1 MSIDMSSMIP
11 VIHSIDIKINNDDE
25 SRRVRPVEE
34 SSESAST
41 DLQMNKE
48 SYTAIIVRD
57 NFAGVG
63 DTYSTKGELVKEAK
77 IDRIGDNS
85 SQTIDMII

>member
-11 VIHSIDIKINNDDE
+11 IIHSIDIKINKDDE
-25 SRRVRPVEE
+25 SKRVRPVEE
-34 SSESAST
+34 SSESDST
-41 DLQMNKE
+41 DLQLNKE
-48 SYTAIIVRD
+48 GFTTIIVRD

-63 DTYSTKGELVKEAK
+63 DTYSTKGGLVKEAK
-77 IDRIGDNS
+77 IDRNGNHS